1 MADAKATKEATRL
14 AEQALKQNPQSASS
28 KAYLNSLQ
36 RQGIAGQIRA
46 RQLLEQGVGQK
57 AQPKTK
63 PLPRTVAAQVR
74 AQAIPKPKKK

>member
-14 AEQALKQNPQSASS
+14 AEQAVKQNPQSASS

-46 RQLLEQGVGQK
+46 RQLLEQSAVPK
-57 AQPKTK
+57 QPKTK
-63 PLPRTVAAQVR
+63 PLPQTVAAQAR
-74 AQAIPKPKKK
+74 ATQIRKKK